1 MEYSLSNDM
10 SQQKRTL
17 VISDDVYYL
26 HAFLHQKE
34 ITALLLNDNEGN
46 VLDNIGAVLS
56 KVNINEINVLLIKH
70 PCCYLIHHILKLITF
85 KKKKLRVVIDLNVK
99 MQRKIFF
106 VKNVSLVS
114 KHIPFFELLAF
125 LRKNKL
131 KKDMDD
137 NSHQLFAMC
146 RTWVLENTKLKTGGF
161 EYRFT
166 RRNIQKRMS
175 SLKINIAEVV
185 GVSEYNILVFYKFL
199 VLLKAIV

>member
-1 MEYSLSNDM
+1 MAYSLSNDI

-17 VISDDVYYL
+17 VISDDIYYL

-34 ITALLLNDNEGN
+34 ITTLLINDSEGN
-46 VLDNIGAVLS
+46 ILENIGVVLS
-56 KVNINEINVLLIKH
+56 KVDMSEISVLLIKH
-70 PCCYLIHHILKLITF
+70 PCCHLIHHILKLITF
-85 KKKKLRVVIDLNVK
+85 KKKKLRVLIDLNVK

-114 KHIPFFELLAF
+114 KHMPFFELLAF

-131 KKDMDD
+131 KTDVDD

-146 RTWVLENTKLKTGGF
+146 RIWVLENTKLKAGRF